1 MTTNLPQDISNPTL
15 LRLPSYLDVIHRAKN
30 AGKTR
35 LSSAEIGKELGY
47 GSVQVRKDLAS
58 VSNAGKPRTGFDIY
72 KLEDDIRDT
81 LGFNEEKNAVLL
93 GVGHLGRALMN
104 YEGFRENGLH
114 IFAGFDVKPT
124 HDSTLKDKVLTLNEL
139 EAFVAENVIDLAII
153 CTPAYEADRA
163 AETIINAGIKAIW
176 NFAPTTLHVPDEIVV
191 QNENIAESLGVLWY
205 NMINKKHDE

>member
-1 MTTNLPQDISNPTL
+1 MTTNLPQDISTPTL

-35 LSSAEIGKELGY
+35 LSSAEISEELGY

-58 VSNAGKPRTGFDIY
+58 VSDAGKPRTGFDIY

-114 IFAGFDVKPT
+114 ILAGFDVKPT

-153 CTPAYEADRA
+153 CTPASEADRA
-163 AETIINAGIKAIW
+163 AETIVNAGIKAIW

-205 NMINKKHDE
+205 NMINKKHD

>member
-1 MTTNLPQDISNPTL
+1 MTTNLPQDISTPTL

-58 VSNAGKPRTGFDIY
+58 VSDAGKPRTGFDIY

-114 IFAGFDVKPT
+114 ILSGFDVKPT

-153 CTPAYEADRA
+153 CTPASEADRA
-163 AETIINAGIKAIW
+163 AETIVNAGIKAIW

-205 NMINKKHDE
+205 NMINKKHD

>member
-1 MTTNLPQDISNPTL
+1 MTTNLPQNISTPTL

-114 IFAGFDVKPT
+114 ILAGFDVKPT

-153 CTPAYEADRA
+153 CTPASEADRA
-163 AETIINAGIKAIW
+163 AETIVNAGIKAIW

-205 NMINKKHDE
+205 NMINKKHD

>member
-1 MTTNLPQDISNPTL
+1 MTTNLPQDISTPTL

-58 VSNAGKPRTGFDIY
+58 VSDAGKPRTGFDIY

-114 IFAGFDVKPT
+114 ILAGFDVKPT

-139 EAFVAENVIDLAII
+139 EVFVAENVIDLAII
-153 CTPAYEADRA
+153 CTPASEADRA
-163 AETIINAGIKAIW
+163 AETIVNAGIKAIW

-205 NMINKKHDE
+205 NMINKKHD

>member
-1 MTTNLPQDISNPTL
+1 MTTNLPQDISTPTL

-58 VSNAGKPRTGFDIY
+58 VSDAGKPRTGFDIY

-114 IFAGFDVKPT
+114 ILAGFDVKPT

-153 CTPAYEADRA
+153 CTPASEADRA
-163 AETIINAGIKAIW
+163 AETIVNAGIKAIW

-205 NMINKKHDE
+205 NMINKKHD

>member
-1 MTTNLPQDISNPTL
+1 MTTNLPQDISTPTL

-47 GSVQVRKDLAS
+47 GSVQGRKDLAS
-58 VSNAGKPRTGFDIY
+58 VSDAGKPRTGFDIY

-114 IFAGFDVKPT
+114 ILAGFDVKPT

-153 CTPAYEADRA
+153 CTPASEADRA
-163 AETIINAGIKAIW
+163 AETIVNAGIKAIW

-205 NMINKKHDE
+205 NMINKKHD

>member
-1 MTTNLPQDISNPTL
+1 MTTNLPQDISTPTL

-58 VSNAGKPRTGFDIY
+58 VSDAGKPRTGFDIY

-114 IFAGFDVKPT
+114 ILAGFDVKPT
-124 HDSTLKDKVLTLNEL
+124 HDNTLKDKVLTLNEL

-153 CTPAYEADRA
+153 CTPASEADRA
-163 AETIINAGIKAIW
+163 AETIVNAGIKAIW

-205 NMINKKHDE
+205 NMINKKHD